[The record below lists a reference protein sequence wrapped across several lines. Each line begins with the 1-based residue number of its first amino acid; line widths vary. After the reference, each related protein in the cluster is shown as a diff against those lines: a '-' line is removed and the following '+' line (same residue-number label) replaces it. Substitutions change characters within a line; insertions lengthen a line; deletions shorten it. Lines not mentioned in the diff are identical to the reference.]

1 MTDSTADN
9 VVTVNVAWCKYGV
22 VRDAIQDLGYAII
35 DDQEDTTTKY
45 NAKWLD
51 VGVGVDKV
59 MSLGS
64 HAKINHWPGMS
75 CLHTK
80 NGLAATLRPLQRL
93 FPKAYGHV
101 HPRTWLLPE
110 EMADFQSSLTP
121 DEEPLSGGRRKRKRV
136 FIVKPAASCQGRGIH
151 LARAIQDLQDPR
163 SASIAQEY
171 EARPFLVEGLKFDL
185 RIYVLLSSVDPLRL
199 WLFDE
204 GLVRFATTPYA
215 PPKGGNLKNVTQH
228 LTNYA
233 INKDSEN
240 FVQNSG
246 GIVRGDVGSKRTLSW
261 FRTWL
266 DANGYSSTRVWG
278 RIVDLIIKVFVA
290 GQPHL
295 ARTYRSAVPAEGGS
309 MRCFEVLGL
318 DVLLD
323 SNLQP
328 WMLEVNH
335 SPSLSCDSQLDTQ
348 IKIKLIKETLQI
360 LRLRAGD
367 LKRATEVAAAAAKRR
382 LYGGTGN
389 ATSFDSNSSSV
400 IDTSNIVSNPRPQSS
415 KAQSSKAEEASA
427 TSKRAHAFRDL
438 VASVLK
444 DNAKDLLKSGIRS
457 AVSTAKP
464 STPPPPHAEAT
475 APLFA
480 HLASPIPEEHALHEA
495 KICKGYRLI
504 FPPPNPAFI
513 EESVF
518 ARGAAG
524 AKIMQDAIK
533 RSKSIKSSKQGNAA
547 IEEEDDVDD
556 EESDDEIRGSFV
568 QPPASSG
575 SSMTSKPSSRADS
588 SQSEYQLAKPAVFR
602 VFYTP
607 WDVSREEYAFRIQR
621 YAYFLAAAQELYALN
636 YAASAIGGK
645 KAGEAT
651 VLSSIGAIA
660 SSVTEADVA
669 SEGKSPTKYT
679 HTVVLPGLEL
689 PQKEPELK
697 TVLMISRIIRALSV
711 AAAERAASST
721 SKRSIAAPLTTTP
734 GLNTPAWDSGRGD
747 SESNIANRILTA
759 LRNLALRD
767 GESLSAFN
775 EAKERL
781 METDAKKAKKGET
794 VVVLIKQEE
803 ERPPLPPQ
811 SKRTFDADLALVSKR
826 SALIRAAT
834 TATNAAVLAAAT
846 VAGSSSSTRMR
857 PTQVSETLPI
867 NRSQGSSL
875 TTADLAS
882 PVVGIASLADVGPVG
897 LRDSLIPAKRGF
909 RGSMNGASLQ
919 RPIGP
924 AQLVGLVVPS
934 PHAHAAY
941 KRLLR
946 EATVKRTELN
956 VKVDLGSGA
965 TSARIDSPVKKS
977 LINAVRPSSASGRI
991 AVNGGASAGEVIAL
1005 LQQSRVARSAALFGL

>member
-1 MTDSTADN
+1 MTDSSKEPSFDS
-9 VVTVNVAWCKYGV
+9 VVTINVAWCKYGV
-22 VRDAIQDLGYAII
+22 VRDAVQELGYAII
-35 DDQEDTTTKY
+35 DDQEDVSTKF

-59 MSLGS
+59 MALGS

-93 FPKAYGHV
+93 FPKAFGHV

-110 EMADFQSSLTP
+110 EMVDFQSSLTP
-121 DEEPLSGGRRKRKRV
+121 DEDSSGERRKRRKV

-151 LARAIQDLQDPR
+151 LARSLQDLQDPR

-215 PPKGGNLKNVTQH
+215 KPRGANLKNVTQH

-261 FRTWL
+261 FKAWL
-266 DANGYSSTRVWG
+266 DSHGYSSSRVWG
-278 RIVDLIIKVFVA
+278 RIVDLINKVFIA

-323 SNLQP
+323 SKLQP

-348 IKIKLIKETLQI
+348 IKIKLIKETLQM

-367 LKRATEVAAAAAKRR
+367 VKRANEVAAAAAKRR
-382 LYGGTGN
+382 LYGGTGSA
-389 ATSFDSNSSSV
+389 ATTDNNSSATT
-400 IDTSNIVSNPRPQSS
+400 DTLNITSARPQSS
-415 KAQSSKAEEASA
+415 KADKADEVGV

-457 AVSTAKP
+457 AVTAVKAEI
-464 STPPPPHAEAT
+464 TPPAHAEAT

-480 HLASPIPEEHALHEA
+480 HLASPIPEEHAMHEA
-495 KICKGYRLI
+495 KVCKGYRLI
-504 FPPPNPAFI
+504 FPPPNPAFL
-513 EESVF
+513 EDSVF

-524 AKIMQDAIK
+524 AKIMQDAMK
-533 RSKSIKSSKQGNAA
+533 GAKSLKNGRQGNSS
-547 IEEEDDVDD
+547 IEDED
-556 EESDDEIRGSFV
+556 SDDDDDDDNVPSDFQQPIVPIRQTTRAV
-568 QPPASSG
+568 ASAAPQ
-575 SSMTSKPSSRADS
+575 T
-588 SQSEYQLAKPAVFR
+588 EYQLAKPAVFK

-607 WDVSREEYAFRIQR
+607 WDESRDDYNKRIQR

-636 YAASAIGGK
+636 NAASAIGGK
-645 KAGEAT
+645 KAGEST
-651 VLSSIGAIA
+651 LMSSISAMA
-660 SSVTEADVA
+660 SSVADVDFA
-669 SEGKSPTKYT
+669 SEEKSPAKEI
-679 HTVVLPGLEL
+679 HCVVLPGLDL
-689 PQKEPELK
+689 PPQTGHELK
-697 TVLMISRIIRALSV
+697 TVSAISRTLRALSV
-711 AAAERAASST
+711 AAAERAASSS
-721 SKRSIAAPLTTTP
+721 SKRSISAPLTMSS
-734 GLNTPAWDSGRGD
+734 GLNLPAWDGRGD
-747 SESNIANRILTA
+747 SESTIANRILIS

-767 GESLSAFN
+767 GETQSAFN

-781 METDAKKAKKGET
+781 MEADALKTRKVEN

-803 ERPPLPPQ
+803 ERPPMPPPQ
-811 SKRTFDADLALVSKR
+811 MKRTFDADLALVSKR

-834 TATNAAVLAAAT
+834 TATNAAVLAAET
-846 VAGSSSSTRMR
+846 VTGGTSSTRYR
-857 PTQVSETLPI
+857 STLVSETSPMS
-867 NRSQGSSL
+867 RPSAPVTSSDS
-875 TTADLAS
+875 A
-882 PVVGIASLADVGPVG
+882 VVGIASLADVGPVG
-897 LRDSLIPAKRGF
+897 LRDSLLQSKRGF
-909 RGSMNGASLQ
+909 RGSMNGTGFQ
-919 RPIGP
+919 RSVGP
-924 AQLVGLVVPS
+924 AQLMSLVVPS

-946 EATVKRTELN
+946 EATVTRSDPIPSN
-956 VKVDLGSGA
+956 
-965 TSARIDSPVKKS
+965 TSVRIDSPVKKS